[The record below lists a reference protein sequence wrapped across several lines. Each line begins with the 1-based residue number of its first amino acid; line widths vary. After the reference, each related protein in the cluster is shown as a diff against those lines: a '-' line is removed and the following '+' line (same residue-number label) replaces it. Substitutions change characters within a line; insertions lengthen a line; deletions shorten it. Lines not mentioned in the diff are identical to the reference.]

1 LLIDDPSQP
10 HQWQTVIGVV
20 KHPRMHDITLNLR
33 EQVYTSALQRP
44 ARQMYYTIKA
54 KGEPEQMV
62 GAATSAVHRVDP
74 ALAIYQIHSMD
85 YFMTEA
91 MAQAK
96 FVLLLT
102 AIFGGVALVL
112 TAIGIF
118 GLTAYF
124 TSLRTREFG
133 IRVALGAQK
142 GTIYSLIL
150 REGVMPAIFG
160 ATAGV
165 IVALALSPVIRNLL
179 YGVSPRDPLTLALT
193 PLVLVTI
200 AALAVFLPA
209 RKAVKVDPMI
219 SLRAE

>member
-1 LLIDDPSQP
+1 
-10 HQWQTVIGVV
+10 
-20 KHPRMHDITLNLR
+20 
-33 EQVYTSALQRP
+33 
-44 ARQMYYTIKA
+44 
-54 KGEPEQMV
+54 
-62 GAATSAVHRVDP
+62 
-74 ALAIYQIHSMD
+74 
-85 YFMTEA
+85 MTEA

-142 GTIYSLIL
+142 GAIYSLIL